1 MESLSNRD
9 LLNRFVGKSR
19 VWILKKRFCK
29 RDLFNRMQDYLNS
42 EKSNVFQ
49 HPKIKTCLCL
59 FCLRSNTK
67 NGHCYVIE

>member
-19 VWILKKRFCK
+19 VWILKKRFLQK
-29 RDLFNRMQDYLNS
+29 RFVQSDARLFELS
-42 EKSNVFQ
+42 KVKCVKNVHTFFVF
-49 HPKIKTCLCL
+49 P

-67 NGHCYVIE
+67 KVNVM